1 MKFEETNFQKSTE
14 IGAVGIDDEKN
25 LGELGFNIAFGL
37 LRNDFAPISK
47 DQQLSDYI
55 SIVAEKS
62 ITSFDESGTL

>member
-1 MKFEETNFQKSTE
+1 MYGTSKGLKLMKFEETNFQKSTE

-47 DQQLSDYI
+47 D
-55 SIVAEKS
+55 
-62 ITSFDESGTL
+62 